1 MKKIIFAL
9 AAVAA
14 ITLASCEKE
23 PKTISASATVDE
35 TSLAADVV
43 KPASYKVTFTNVATA
58 AEFSAQT
65 ENGIAVVSGLLP
77 GVYNVTATAVTV
89 SGGSTYSIAGESKS
103 ASVLTEG
110 TVVPVTVSAVKES
123 ALVLKEIFYNGT
135 AFDLTDPTDVWSGT
149 TYFRDQ
155 FYEIY
160 NNSTETVYADGI
172 CFGATVYGN
181 YDYSTIYEWDM
192 PNASDYVFVQT
203 VWQIPGTGTQYPI
216 APGES
221 IIVAQWATDHN
232 AANLTNGHSIDLSVA
247 NFEAIEGEST
257 LWNGTVIT
265 DNPKAVNMVNAINT
279 SGYKMPQWLVS
290 VYNASFIMF
299 KPSGE
304 FTNDNFVGCTNAT
317 AVGKQVAITDILDA
331 VQWKDTEADA
341 EFLHLPAILDA
352 GFNYFDGAL
361 STYTGKSI
369 SRKVKETREDG
380 TVVYQDTNN
389 TTQDFVQNDKPEVRR
404 NGAKTPSWA
413 K

>member
-1 MKKIIFAL
+1 MKKSLIIVAAAAAL
-9 AAVAA
+9 ALV
-14 ITLASCEKE
+14 SCNKE
-23 PKTISASATVDE
+23 AKTISATVTVNESA
-35 TSLAADVV
+35 LAADVV
-43 KPASYKVTFTNVATA
+43 KPSSYKVTVTNVATA

-65 ENGIAVVSGLLP
+65 ENGTAVVSGLIP

-89 SGGSTYSIAGESKS
+89 SGGSTFSIAGETKS
-103 ASVLTEG
+103 ASLLEEG
-110 TVVPVTVSAVKES
+110 AAVSVTVSAVKES
-123 ALVLKEIFYNGT
+123 ALILKEIFYNGT
-135 AFDLTDPTDVWSGT
+135 SFDLADPADVWSGT

-160 NNSTETVYADGI
+160 NNSTETVYADGL

-181 YDYSTIYEWDM
+181 YDYSVIYEWDM

-203 VWQIPGTGTQYPI
+203 TWQIPGNGTQYPV

-232 AANLTNGHSIDLSVA
+232 AENLTNGHSIDLSVA

-257 LWNGTVIT
+257 LFNGTVIT
-265 DNPKAVNMVNAINT
+265 DNPKAVNMVNNINVN
-279 SGYKMPQWLVS
+279 GFKMPQWLVS
-290 VYNASFIMF
+290 VFNASFVMF

-304 FTNDNFVGCTNAT
+304 FTNDDFVGCTNAST
-317 AVGKQVAITDILDA
+317 TGKPVAIADILDA
-331 VQWKDTEADA
+331 VQWKDGEADG

-361 STYTGKSI
+361 STYSGKSI
-369 SRKVKETREDG
+369 SRKVKETRADG

-389 TTQDFVQNDKPEVRR
+389 TTNDFEQNAKPVVRR